1 MGSGIIEFMA
11 IGTAVKKMPGVST
24 HSPMLIPQAIIQD
37 KDYFCEYRRSYIKD
51 AIKSNGKI
59 IVICHL
65 SRVRDSPLAPSFLK
79 YLP

>member
-1 MGSGIIEFMA
+1 MA

-37 KDYFCEYRRSYIKD
+37 RDTFVNTAEGTLRTQLNQM
-51 AIKSNGKI
+51 AI

-65 SRVRDSPLAPSFLK
+65 LRVRDSPLAPSFLK